1 MKKRI
6 VSLILTFSI
15 LLSIIPADI
24 RTALAQDNNILY
36 GDADGNGQ
44 VELLD
49 VNLMERYIESD
60 AEAAASIHFTEAD
73 VNADGVVDDIDV
85 ELVKEYLVG
94 NLASLTPLLAT
105 LTFETDGGGTIGP
118 VQAGVGYPYRG
129 EIPDPSK
136 DNYIF
141 VNWQKEDGS
150 VWYPVSDVITAD
162 MTLTAVYEPVSSSSE
177 LSITSFSL
185 ADQPADVSFSVT
197 GSFTDVQEVKQL
209 VTLLPKDGSEPVAF
223 DVRDDGNGSF
233 TIYAPDGF
241 TPGSTYELTLGDGLC
256 FADKEEMYRTAYFD
270 IAKNEVDNLQYN
282 ADMIFIQDTAEMRYT
297 VGGQTT
303 DVLESAL
310 LSNDESTETISGSF
324 TMSAGQTALQSG
336 DIVCIYE
343 NIDPRQRDYT
353 QDDYEDDALA
363 YIRITGV
370 DGNTYQFESLNEEDA
385 GEVLAMP
392 DTIPYQVASLP
403 DKNGTVNRND
413 YDALARNMLGM
424 ETAPAFAVNDFL
436 VFYTDD
442 FESLNAGSSYAYGQ
456 ITAVDGDTVSYR
468 LVSRQDI
475 EDFMGMFVTQEVD
488 GKSLVDEEQQKEI
501 LESIKQQA
509 VESGFAEEVANRMV
523 ASALQ
528 TEDIQQRLMDIGM
541 TQAEIQTMSQT
552 AASSSGSGSGSSITS
567 QQPFGKRT
575 KFIIDGIDIV
585 PTFIYGEHF
594 DNGVGIALEFCLS
607 MHVERRMPNNQVSQV
622 QIELNAYLEQEVS
635 LGFDVSVEDR
645 WKWYLFIPV
654 LEDLDVTVS
663 IDIQDYTA
671 MSVSA
676 VVYTL
681 RDDIAKKKWEELSE
695 TVTGPNASPEMRATI
710 RQINTIAAKIKKI
723 AVKGQNKME
732 DGITVL
738 EDSLATLKATLPGV
752 TVDGVTYSVD
762 EIMDSLEAEDVSEAF
777 DEMFQAS
784 DDAEARTGLDNLIQR
799 YQEMLNQEC
808 DWIDLFN
815 LELWSHEF
823 HVKIVAIKVGVNLI
837 VRGNVNLAMGA
848 DLEYQVGKR
857 YIFWLHIMDLESGS
871 NEIDLIDERFGFQ
884 FYIMGT
890 LGLKAGI
897 KAEISFGL
905 ISTSI
910 ASIGATV
917 EFGTYLKLYGYFIY
931 YFERLRQAGSSTWE
945 ETEEMMG
952 ALYVDF
958 GLYVTVNFKAQ
969 VLGLLK
975 YEPTLYN
982 GEFPLVTVGN
992 PLSAYDF
999 ALAPDKDD
1007 VLYIQDDDIDSSN
1020 GIAMTI
1026 PDIYLTMKT
1035 IHLVSGEKGQQLYDD
1050 DQFII
1055 TFTDSRFRFEDGKIV
1070 VDVPA
1075 GTRYMECD
1083 MRIVWK
1089 TGKLAFSKFDT
1100 DITVPVV
1107 WTNMSG
1113 SELNEKFTASVEA
1126 GNLTDGYELVWS
1138 ERYSRVQTF
1147 DLPTEEEILGLIYYY
1162 GYETDN
1168 GNLKYESAGGY
1179 QEDTT
1184 GLNLT
1189 TDRTWRF
1196 EITPKKY
1203 TVTVNGVQNAD
1214 GTTETR
1220 TYTALYGESFDF
1232 SDLRDTGTNN
1242 PATNT
1247 YTSFFNLTDASGG
1260 EITGELTV
1268 DMAFAEDYGDS
1279 LTLTA
1284 NYRDEALTATYRF
1297 IGLGNQEDIE
1307 VPFKKGTTPY
1317 LANLDEIVGDASYE
1331 ITPTPAPSEN
1341 SVTYTV
1347 ICTAVQDLDSI
1358 HTLTFNTNGGSAIK
1372 AQRYAEGNI
1381 IYQPTDPVR
1390 DGYTFGGWF
1399 SDEALTVPFDFT
1411 GARMPNQDMN
1421 LYAKWEPRS
1430 YTVSFDAV
1438 NGDDPSPITVR
1449 YGERYGTL
1457 PTLTN
1462 DTLRFLG
1469 WFTQAE
1475 GGEEVTADTI
1485 YSLTENQTLYA
1496 RWAEKIEIQS
1506 SWFTITQRTYDYNEL
1521 EPGFPVDFTFNPPE
1535 NSGIDLTAEDFTIT
1549 YLWEKPGSEWTE
1561 ALPVNAGGYLVK
1573 FSRAADDTY
1582 QAFEYTTDA
1591 SVVSIDK
1598 ISMVEPGSQYGYFN
1612 APSLSVSNWVITVDT
1627 RFCGIKG
1634 DGAVTY
1640 ELQKSNEYDLET
1652 LETGN
1657 TTGEFNVQEHGAGVY
1672 VVIVHVAE
1680 GTNYTAARSKA
1691 RATALNDQGQFDLAA
1706 ANSSIQSALAA
1717 APAAPTETTADAPIP
1732 AESTDGV
1739 LPEVTNETTAE
1750 TSSDTAMEPVSGT
1763 PANDTAAEPAAQ
1775 VPAPTVLYKIAP
1787 AAYFSE
1793 AAPVPINLPASAS
1806 AANATMTLSPEEVA
1820 LNRGKEFEVAVEL
1833 DQTTELWGILA
1844 AVSYDSAS
1852 LELLGYTYGD
1862 IFTQSQFTVQEK
1874 LTAEPYRLLATLDEV
1889 STISAKGN
1897 FIVLKFKV
1905 KDTAAEMET
1914 SISLE
1919 TLEVV
1924 DASAPAAVNNGGG
1937 SRIIVDATAP
1947 VISGIQNGGAYFGDT
1962 TVTVV
1967 EKNVASVTVNGKAVA
1982 LTNGQLTLS
1991 PANGNQTITVIDK
2004 AGNSTSVT
2012 VTVNPRANGSS
2023 SGSAQPK
2030 ESNGGSGT
2038 GDNNP
2043 IALWLAALLASGGIL
2058 GTLFLKDRQKKRR
2071 QK

>member
-15 LLSIIPADI
+15 LLSITPADI

-36 GDADGNGQ
+36 GDADGNGR

-49 VNLMERYIESD
+49 VNLMERYIEND

-73 VNADGVVDDIDV
+73 VNADGIVDDIDV
-85 ELVKEYLVG
+85 QLVKDYLVG
-94 NLASLTPLLAT
+94 NLTSLAPLLAT

-150 VWYPVSDVITAD
+150 VWYPLSDVIAAD
-162 MTLTAVYEPVSSSSE
+162 MTLTAVYEPVPSSRE

-197 GSFTDVQEVKQL
+197 GNFTDPQEVKQL

-223 DVRDDGNGSF
+223 DVRENGDGSF

-241 TPGSTYELTLGDGLC
+241 TPGSTYELTLGNGL
-256 FADKEEMYRTAYFD
+256 FFTDKEEMYRTAYFA
-270 IAKNEVDNLQYN
+270 IAKDEVDNLQYN
-282 ADMIFIQDTAEMRYT
+282 ADMIFIQDTEEMRYT

-310 LSNDESTETISGSF
+310 LSNDESTEAIAGSF
-324 TMSAGQTALQSG
+324 TMSAGPALQTD

-343 NIDPRQRDYT
+343 NTDPRKRDYT
-353 QDDYEDDALA
+353 QNDYEDDALA

-370 DGNTYQFESLNEEDA
+370 NGSTYQFESLNEEDA

-403 DKNGTVNRND
+403 AADGTVNRND

-424 ETAPAFAVNDFL
+424 DTAPAFAISDFL
-436 VFYTDD
+436 VFYTED
-442 FESLNAGSSYAYGQ
+442 FGSLNAGSSYAYGQ
-456 ITAVDGDTVSYR
+456 ITAVSGDTVSYR
-468 LVSRQDI
+468 LVSRRDI

-501 LESIKQQA
+501 LESVKQQA
-509 VESGFAEEVANRMV
+509 VESGFAEEVANRMI

-541 TQAEIQTMSQT
+541 TEAEIQAMSL
-552 AASSSGSGSGSSITS
+552 ASISSITS

-585 PTFIYGEHF
+585 PTFIYEGHF

-607 MHVERRMPNNQVSQV
+607 MHAERRMPNNQVSQV

-654 LEDLDVTVS
+654 LEDLDVTISV
-663 IDIQDYTA
+663 DIQDYTA

-681 RDDIAKKKWEELSE
+681 RDEVVKKKWKELSE
-695 TVTGPNASPEMRATI
+695 TITGPNASPEMRAAI
-710 RQINTIAAKIKKI
+710 RKINTIAAKIKKI

-732 DGITVL
+732 ESLDVL
-738 EDSLATLKATLPGV
+738 EQSLAALKSTLPGV
-752 TVDGVTYSVD
+752 TVDGVTYSFD

-784 DDAEARTGLDNLIQR
+784 DDAETRTGLDNLIER

-815 LELWSHEF
+815 LQLYEHEF
-823 HVKIVAIKVGVNLI
+823 HIKIVAVKVGVNLV

-857 YIFWLHIMDLESGS
+857 YVFWLHIMDLESGS

-897 KAEISFGL
+897 KAEIAFGL

-917 EFGTYLKLYGYFIY
+917 EFGAYLKLYGYFIY
-931 YFERLRQAGSSTWE
+931 YFERLRQAGSSVWE

-982 GEFPLVTVGN
+982 GEFPLVTVGD

-999 ALAPDKDD
+999 ALVPDEDD

-1020 GIAMTI
+1020 GIAMTM
-1026 PDIYLTMKT
+1026 PGIYLTMKT
-1035 IHLVSGEKGQQLYDD
+1035 IHLVSGEMRQQRYDG

-1075 GTRYMECD
+1075 GARYMECD

-1113 SELNEKFTASVEA
+1113 SELNEKFTASAEV

-1138 ERYSRVQTF
+1138 RRYSRVQTF
-1147 DLPTEEEILGLIYYY
+1147 DLPAEEEILELIHYY

-1168 GNLKYESAGGY
+1168 GNLKYESVGGY
-1179 QEDTT
+1179 QEETT
-1184 GLNLT
+1184 GLSLT

-1242 PATNT
+1242 PETNT
-1247 YTSFFNLTDASGG
+1247 YTSFFSLTDAGGG
-1260 EITGELTV
+1260 EITGGLTV
-1268 DMAFAEDYGDS
+1268 DMAFAEDYGS
-1279 LTLTA
+1279 GLTLTA
-1284 NYRDEALTATYRF
+1284 NYRSEALTATYRF
-1297 IGLGNQEDIE
+1297 IGLGNQADIE
-1307 VPFKKGTTPY
+1307 VPFKRGTTPY
-1317 LANLDEIVGDASYE
+1317 LPNLDEIVGDASYE
-1331 ITPTPAPSEN
+1331 ITPTPAPSES

-1347 ICTAVQDLDSI
+1347 ICTTVQDPDSI
-1358 HTLTFNTNGGSAIK
+1358 HTLTFHTNGGSAIK

-1381 IYQPTDPVR
+1381 IYRPTDPVR
-1390 DGYTFGGWF
+1390 DGYTFSGWF
-1399 SDEALTVPFDFT
+1399 SDESLIIPFDFT
-1411 GARMPNQDMN
+1411 GARMPNQDMA

-1430 YTVSFDAV
+1430 YTVSFDAI

-1449 YGERYGTL
+1449 YGEKYGEL

-1462 DTLRFLG
+1462 PTLRFLG

-1475 GGEEVTADTI
+1475 GGEEITADTV

-1496 RWAEKIEIQS
+1496 RWAEKIEVQS
-1506 SWFTITQRTYDYNEL
+1506 SWFTVTPQTYDYDET
-1521 EPGFPVDFTFNPPE
+1521 EPGFPVQFTFDASENPE
-1535 NSGIDLTAEDFTIT
+1535 VGLTAEDFTVT
-1549 YLWEKPGSEWTE
+1549 YLWEGSGSEWTE
-1561 ALPVNAGGYLVK
+1561 DLPVNAGGYLVK

-1582 QAFEYTTDA
+1582 RAFEYTTDA
-1591 SVVSIDK
+1591 AVVSVNK
-1598 ISMVEPGSQYGYFN
+1598 ISMVEPGTRYGYFN
-1612 APSLSVSNWVITVDT
+1612 GPSLSVSNWVITVDT
-1627 RFCGIKG
+1627 RYCGIKG

-1640 ELQKSNEYDLET
+1640 ELQKEKNLVLNTVES
-1652 LETGN
+1652 GN
-1657 TTGEFNVQEHGAGVY
+1657 TTGEFNVKDYGAGAY

-1680 GTNYTAARSKA
+1680 GTNYTAARSEA
-1691 RATALNDQGQFDLAA
+1691 ASTAINDQGEFDLTAA
-1706 ANSSIQSALAA
+1706 ANS
-1717 APAAPTETTADAPIP
+1717 
-1732 AESTDGV
+1732 
-1739 LPEVTNETTAE
+1739 
-1750 TSSDTAMEPVSGT
+1750 T
-1763 PANDTAAEPAAQ
+1763 PPHLAAEPAEPAGQ
-1775 VPAPTVLYKIAP
+1775 TPAPTVLYRIAP
-1787 AAYFSE
+1787 AIYLPGS
-1793 AAPVPINLPASAS
+1793 APVPVSLPESKS
-1806 AANATMTLSPEEVA
+1806 AANAVMTLSPEEIA
-1820 LNRGKEFEVAVEL
+1820 LNRGKEFEIAVGL

-1852 LELLGYTYGD
+1852 LELLGYTCGD
-1862 IFTQSQFTVQEK
+1862 IFTESQFTVQEK
-1874 LTAEPYRLLATLDEV
+1874 LTAEPYRLLATLDEI
-1889 STISAKGN
+1889 STTFAKGN

-1905 KDTAAEMET
+1905 SDNAAEKET

-1919 TLEVV
+1919 MLEVIGET
-1924 DASAPAAVNNGGG
+1924 APVAVNPGTAA
-1937 SRIIVDATAP
+1937 RLTVDNTAP
-1947 VISGIQNGGAYFGDT
+1947 VISGIQDGGTYYGDT
-1962 TVTVV
+1962 MVTVDEENLV
-1967 EKNVASVTVNGKAVA
+1967 SVTVNEK
-1982 LTNGQLTLS
+1982 
-1991 PANGNQTITVIDK
+1991 TITLTDGKFTLHPAEGRQIITAVDK
-2004 AGNSTSVT
+2004 AGNSVTIT
-2012 VTVNPRANGSS
+2012 VTVKQKPIPEP
-2023 SGSAQPK
+2023 AQPGTAD
-2030 ESNGGSGT
+2030 GGSGT
-2038 GDNNP
+2038 GDSSP
-2043 IALWLAALLASGGIL
+2043 FGFWLILLLAAGGIL
-2058 GTLFLKDRQKKRR
+2058 GTLFIQSMRRKRR